1 MNKIERSFHPEEII
15 RTKGKRC
22 EAIYEESATGQA
34 EGVEHKT
41 RPEPSQES
49 FKTLDFWISN

>member
-1 MNKIERSFHPEEII
+1 MNEIERSFHPEEII

-22 EAIYEESATGQA
+22 EAIYEESATGQV

-49 FKTLDFWISN
+49 FKTLDFWI